1 MFSGHWGMSQGHV
14 TEESLRSLLVE
25 PGVQEEGAGG
35 LHGQTDP
42 SGKAGL
48 PDPRWETRP
57 SLAHLHVTSPRL
69 VTYWSREGLKPGTQ
83 L

>member
-48 PDPRWETRP
+48 PDPRWEAKAIPPLPPCDLST
-57 SLAHLHVTSPRL
+57 PRDLL
-69 VTYWSREGLKPGTQ
+69 VT
-83 L
+83 